1 MTLFSVHCCEPS
13 DVGAADGVDA
23 VGSGQLSVC
32 HPLGSKLLSSGC
44 AAKGHLDSLL
54 TLGVGQLSSRTFTK
68 EEPGRVG
75 RSFSQDCRKPH
86 HRELFPPGTLQLGL
100 GLSVGKIV
108 R

>member
-68 EEPGRVG
+68 KEPGRVG
-75 RSFSQDCRKPH
+75 RSFSQDCRKPCSLC
-86 HRELFPPGTLQLGL
+86 EQVTVENCSLLESWNNL
-100 GLSVGKIV
+100 V
-108 R
+108 